1 MPEAGLCKPLQTAPN
16 LCCLPSPATLMP
28 EAALCR
34 WENPLIGWTS
44 TADPVDTVARSGLE
58 FGSREAA
65 IAFADKHGCALAS
78 GWTSIAVLGRRQG
91 LPSSP
96 LLGGMLKHSN
106 VLHLASAPTQ
116 HVQRS
121 IYLC

>member
-1 MPEAGLCKPLQTAPN
+1 MPEAGLCKPLQTAYN

-78 GWTSIAVLGRRQG
+78 GWTSHCG
-91 LPSSP
+91 SW
-96 LLGGMLKHSN
+96 
-106 VLHLASAPTQ
+106 LASRTPFITFVGGHAQT
-116 HVQRS
+116 
-121 IYLC
+121 